1 MSRTQDTAVIQ
12 SHVLACALNCGQKT
26 LINRVLMKQFPE
38 PDRRGFG
45 NAKQWKLS
53 TIRAHDPALAARCL
67 RVLAA
72 LESEPAQA
80 A

>member
-1 MSRTQDTAVIQ
+1 MSRTQDPAVIQ
-12 SHVLACALNCGQKT
+12 SHILACALNVGQKT

-53 TIRAHDPALAARCL
+53 TIRAHDPALADRCL
-67 RVLAA
+67 KIMAVV
-72 LESEPAQA
+72 ESPAQA